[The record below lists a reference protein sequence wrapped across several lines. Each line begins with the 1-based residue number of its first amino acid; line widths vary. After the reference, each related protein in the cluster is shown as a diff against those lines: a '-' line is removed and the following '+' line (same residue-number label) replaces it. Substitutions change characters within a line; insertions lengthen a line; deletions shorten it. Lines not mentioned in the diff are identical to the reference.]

1 MHAPPRRRGRGFYG
15 RPAASQG
22 DGRQSSVV
30 GCLTGNLRFQ
40 DRRLTTDDGR
50 PTTGDRR
57 LTTDDRL
64 PPRSAPGYTEGV
76 RPRDLLA
83 LEFPRVCARLAELAA
98 SSAGAERC
106 RAALPVTDRALADSA
121 LERTWQ
127 CFRLLEQHGEPPLR
141 AFADVRPHLRSA
153 AHEGFA
159 LDGKT
164 LVAVRETLATIRSI
178 GAYFRRHGESAA
190 ALADLPERL
199 VAFTHLEHALQRA
212 LDDDGVVLDQASDA
226 LARVRASIRRLRESL
241 TRKLEELV
249 QRHSMADIVADTY
262 VTLRNNRFVVPVR
275 VAAAS
280 QLAGVVQDRSVSGE
294 TLFVEPLFAVALNND
309 LLLAV
314 REEELI
320 VQRILAD
327 LTGLVGAEHEAI
339 TRSVDALIDADCL
352 VARGRFARTY
362 RCTRPSF
369 SEGTI
374 ALRAARH
381 PGLLFTERP
390 VTPIDLLLAPDRSAL
405 VITGPNTGGKTV
417 ALKTLGLCALMAQ
430 SGMLVPAAEGARF
443 PCFDAVFADV
453 GDEQNVERDL
463 STFSAHGANL
473 CEIADSG
480 PDQPLVLLDEPGVG
494 TDPEEGAALAIG
506 LLQYFA
512 ARGARMAITT
522 HYTPVKLLALEN
534 PRSTVAAVEFD
545 VETLTPRYRLVYD
558 SIGRSLALPIA
569 RRLGL
574 PDSVLAAAAAA
585 QSDQA
590 RILGMALEA
599 LERTRGE
606 LEAQLAEAAVHTAA
620 LAERDVESQRLLGEL
635 KERRRSAWAAEL
647 REARAFVRALK
658 EEGRAHLEGLRA
670 TAERAALA
678 RFAREQDAAIA
689 ARESAGDTSPAEQ
702 PMGVPGEIAQT
713 RGLSARV
720 GDVVAVA
727 ERGIRGE
734 LLAIDGARAWI
745 QRGAMRFEVPTAQ
758 LRTVGRAEP
767 AALHVA
773 IAGGGIGDESPRELS
788 LIGLRAREAVERL
801 ERFLDR
807 AVQAGEASVRIIHGV
822 GSGALRRAIQDYLA
836 TSPYC
841 ADFRAG
847 ESNEGGAG
855 VTVATL
861 QG

>member
-1 MHAPPRRRGRGFYG
+1 
-15 RPAASQG
+15 
-22 DGRQSSVV
+22 
-30 GCLTGNLRFQ
+30 
-40 DRRLTTDDGR
+40 
-50 PTTGDRR
+50 
-57 LTTDDRL
+57 
-64 PPRSAPGYTEGV
+64 V

-83 LEFPRVCARLAELAA
+83 LEFPRVCARLAEFAA

-106 RAALPVTDRALADSA
+106 RAVLPVTDRVLADTA

-141 AFADVRPHLRSA
+141 SFADVRPHLRSA

-164 LVAVRETLATIRSI
+164 LVAVRETLATIRSV
-178 GAYFRRHGESAA
+178 GAYFRRHAESAA

-262 VTLRNNRFVVPVR
+262 VTLRNDRFVVPVR

-280 QLAGVVQDRSVSGE
+280 QFAGVVQDRSVSGE

-369 SEGTI
+369 SDGTI

-405 VITGPNTGGKTV
+405 VVTGPNTGGKTV
-417 ALKTLGLCALMAQ
+417 ALKTLGLCAFMAQ
-430 SGMLVPAAEGARF
+430 SGMLVPAAEGARL
-443 PCFDAVFADV
+443 PCFNAVFADV
-453 GDEQNVERDL
+453 GDEQNIERDL
-463 STFSAHGANL
+463 STFSAHVANL
-473 CEIADSG
+473 REIADSG
-480 PDQPLVLLDEPGVG
+480 ADEPLVLLDEPGVG

-522 HYTPVKLLALEN
+522 HYTPVKLFALEN
-534 PRSTVAAVEFD
+534 SRCTVAAVEFD

-574 PDSVLAAAAAA
+574 PDPVLAAAEAA
-585 QSDQA
+585 QSDQT
-590 RILGMALEA
+590 RILGTALER

-606 LEAQLAEAAVHTAA
+606 LEAQLAQAAAHNAA

-635 KERRRSAWAAEL
+635 KERRRSAWASEL

-658 EEGRAHLEGLRA
+658 EEGRAHLQGLHA
-670 TAERAALA
+670 AAERAALT
-678 RFAREQDAAIA
+678 RFTREQEAAIA
-689 ARESAGDTSPAEQ
+689 ARESVDDSATQHASGQPEAGA
-702 PMGVPGEIAQT
+702 T
-713 RGLSARV
+713 RVATARV
-720 GDVVAVA
+720 GDVVTVA
-727 ERGIRGE
+727 DRGIRGE
-734 LLAIDGARAWI
+734 LLAIDGPRAWI

-758 LRTVGRAEP
+758 LRTVGRTEP
-767 AALHVA
+767 ATLHVA
-773 IAGGGIGDESPRELS
+773 VAGGVPAGDQSRELS

-807 AVQAGEASVRIIHGV
+807 AVQSGEPSVRIIHGV

-841 ADFRAG
+841 AEFRAG
-847 ESNEGGAG
+847 ESGEGGAG
-855 VTVATL
+855 VTVAVL